1 MNVFFWKVFFLS
13 DRLEYLKRMLKYVI
27 VSDTN
32 PNLDSGVLKKV
43 RYQVDTLNNL
53 GIKSELVIV
62 TEENEKNK
70 GSGPIQFLYYQK
82 LGKTTLLS
90 RLQRVRR
97 IREIISE
104 IVTSLHADDIFYY
117 RAFGSMMFSY
127 YPITFFKPW
136 RKCKVISEHNSIE
149 ISEALLYKNY
159 LSVIKNLVFGNC
171 IIGQSEGIIGVTEE
185 IARYWTKRLFYR
197 KIPHVTIPNGVIVDS
212 VRVRTPPSYNSAE
225 LHILF
230 VGNVSRWHGLD
241 RFIRGMA
248 AYGGPVR
255 VILHIVG
262 EGDELVNLKTLA
274 HALNCADTIHFHGFL
289 SGPDLDSLFDR
300 YHIAIGSLGIHR
312 NGMKQAS
319 ALKVRE
325 YCSRGMPF
333 MISNED
339 PDFPDSVAWCL
350 HLPPDETPVD
360 IDAVLS
366 FYNAVCPDPAHPA
379 IMRRYAEENLDWSI
393 KFLKMKEF
401 IQHTMG
407 VKK

>member
-1 MNVFFWKVFFLS
+1 
-13 DRLEYLKRMLKYVI
+13 MLKYVI
-27 VSDTN
+27 VSDAH
-32 PNLDSGVLKKV
+32 PNLNSGVLKKV

-62 TEENEKNK
+62 TEENEKNEE
-70 GSGPIQFLYYQK
+70 SDPIQFLYYRK
-82 LGKTTLLS
+82 LEKTTLLS

-97 IREIISE
+97 IRALISE
-104 IVTSLHADDIFYY
+104 IVTSLHTDDIFYY

-136 RKCKVISEHNSIE
+136 RKCKIISEHNSIE
-149 ISEALLYKNY
+149 INEALLYKNY
-159 LSVIKNLVFGNC
+159 VSAIKNLVFGNW
-171 IIGQSEGIIGVTEE
+171 IIGQSEGIIGVTDE
-185 IARYWTKRLFYR
+185 IARYWTQRLFYR
-197 KIPHVTIPNGVIVDS
+197 KIPHVTIPNGFLVDS
-212 VRVRTPPSYNSAE
+212 VSVRKPPSYDSGE

-230 VGNVSRWHGLD
+230 VGNVSQWHGLD

-248 AYGGPVR
+248 EYNGPVR

-262 EGDELVNLKTLA
+262 EGDELANLKTLA
-274 HALNCADTIHFHGFL
+274 HSLNCTRTIHFHGFL
-289 SGPDLDSLFDR
+289 SGSDLDSVFNR

-339 PDFPDSVAWCL
+339 PDFPDSVTWCL
-350 HLPPDETPVD
+350 HLPPDETPVS
-360 IDAVLS
+360 IDTVLL
-366 FYNAVCPDPAHPA
+366 FYNTVCSDPNHPA
-379 IMRRYAEENLDWSI
+379 IMRKYAEENLDWSI
-393 KFLKMKEF
+393 KFLKMKQF
-401 IQHTMG
+401 IQNAMG